1 MVGHEHVTPLEGHV
15 AREVD
20 TQRTNHGAIVLQ
32 RFANL
37 CCLVSGREGGTEMIK
52 EVTCECGFYA
62 RGSEEVLI
70 PVVQAHA
77 RATHN
82 MDVTTE
88 QVIAQLKPYH
98 S

>member
-1 MVGHEHVTPLEGHV
+1 
-15 AREVD
+15 
-20 TQRTNHGAIVLQ
+20 
-32 RFANL
+32 
-37 CCLVSGREGGTEMIK
+37 MIK

-77 RATHN
+77 KATHH
-82 MDVTTE
+82 MDVTVD
-88 QVIAQLKPYH
+88 QVIAQLKPYQ